1 MRADHPHKHLI
12 LIRELNIA
20 GFHPMGF
27 PGYIGVQWC
36 DWLLCQV
43 DDVDSFLVMMFIMAS
58 MWWL

>member
-1 MRADHPHKHLI
+1 MF
-12 LIRELNIA
+12 A

-43 DDVDSFLVMMFIMAS
+43 DDVDSSLVMMFIMAI
-58 MWWL
+58 MWWLHE